1 MIPKLLLVACCLA
14 SPTQLGAFVP
24 RPSKQGAGA
33 THTIASQ
40 NRGGTYSSSSSSS
53 SGGSTSRSH
62 YGPRSSKARS
72 NRRRRPSPLAST
84 ATVIDGPSDVE
95 MDTQS
100 NSASVVDDENL
111 EDTLNVASDPI
122 YGGSPKEELINL
134 VTGGFLDSSSPMK
147 RASVNELLLRLEA
160 LNPTPIPAYSP
171 LLNGAWEFL
180 WTGGISPGVLGLQLA
195 SRLSSYASGAVEV
208 GETTLTISRAQPRV
222 EVKTSIKVFGREN
235 AITIRTNLEPAT
247 ELRLDETYTEASMG
261 SLRVPFPDQKQL
273 FRRPLF
279 ISYLDNDLLVVRDS
293 FGAPDVLVRKDKAF
307 VSNTG
312 VPSATDDDTS
322 PGAG

>member
-1 MIPKLLLVACCLA
+1 M
-14 SPTQLGAFVP
+14 
-24 RPSKQGAGA
+24 
-33 THTIASQ
+33 
-40 NRGGTYSSSSSSS
+40 
-53 SGGSTSRSH
+53 
-62 YGPRSSKARS
+62 
-72 NRRRRPSPLAST
+72 
-84 ATVIDGPSDVE
+84 DGPSDVE
-95 MDTQS
+95 MDTTQT
-100 NSASVVDDENL
+100 NSASAMEGSSP
-111 EDTLNVASDPI
+111 EDVLKIVSTPVRA
-122 YGGSPKEELINL
+122 GGPKEELIDL
-134 VTGGFLDSSSPMK
+134 VAGGLLDFSSPMK

-160 LNPTPIPAYSP
+160 LNPTPMPAYSP

-180 WTGGISPGVLGLQLA
+180 WTGGISPGILGLQLA

-208 GETTLTISRAQPRV
+208 GETVLTISRAQPRV

-235 AITIRTNLEPAT
+235 AITIRTKLEPAS

-261 SLRVPFPDQKQL
+261 SLRVPFPDQEQI

-279 ISYLDNDLLVVRDS
+279 VSYLDDDLLVVRDG

>member
-1 MIPKLLLVACCLA
+1 MVPRPLFILAAACLVLPQA
-14 SPTQLGAFVP
+14 QAFVP
-24 RPSKQGAGA
+24 RPSKQVGGA
-33 THTIASQ
+33 TPTAGSH
-40 NRGGTYSSSSSSS
+40 NKGGNCPSSSSSPSS
-53 SGGSTSRSH
+53 SQ
-62 YGPRSSKARS
+62 YGPLSSSQARSS
-72 NRRRRPSPLAST
+72 RRRRPSPLSST
-84 ATVIDGPSDVE
+84 STVMDGPSDVE

-100 NSASVVDDENL
+100 NSASASEGISP
-111 EDTLNVASDPI
+111 EDAFAGMGSASTPVPA
-122 YGGSPKEELINL
+122 GGPKEELINL
-134 VTGGFLDSSSPMK
+134 VAGGLLDFSSPMK

-160 LNPTPIPAYSP
+160 LNPTPMPAYSP

-180 WTGGISPGVLGLQLA
+180 WTGGISPGILGLQLA

-208 GETTLTISRAQPRV
+208 GETVLTISRAQPRV

-235 AITIRTNLEPAT
+235 AITIRTKLEPAS

-261 SLRVPFPDQKQL
+261 SLRVPFPDQEQL

-279 ISYLDNDLLVVRDS
+279 VSYLDDDLLVVRDG

>member
-1 MIPKLLLVACCLA
+1 
-14 SPTQLGAFVP
+14 
-24 RPSKQGAGA
+24 
-33 THTIASQ
+33 
-40 NRGGTYSSSSSSS
+40 
-53 SGGSTSRSH
+53 
-62 YGPRSSKARS
+62 
-72 NRRRRPSPLAST
+72 
-84 ATVIDGPSDVE
+84 

-100 NSASVVDDENL
+100 NSATAVDGGSP
-111 EDTLNVASDPI
+111 EDALNFASDPI
-122 YGGSPKEELINL
+122 RADGPKEELINL
-134 VTGGFLDSSSPMK
+134 VTGGLLDSSSPMK

-235 AITIRTNLEPAT
+235 TITIRTKLEPAT

-261 SLRVPFPDQKQL
+261 SLRVPFPDQEQL

-279 ISYLDNDLLVVRDS
+279 ISYLDSDLLVVRDG

-312 VPSATDDDTS
+312 VPSATDDDTA